1 VAPDRTLPAL
11 RRPRG
16 LGRRVLLKLSGEL
29 IGGERGAGLTQAGL
43 ECLAD
48 QIEGARRAGAE
59 TAVVIGGGNL
69 VRGSALPF
77 LPRSLSDGVGMLGT
91 LMNALALQGTLVHRG
106 TAATVLSATFCPRFA
121 ELYRPE
127 RAAALLA
134 GGDIVLLAGGTGQT
148 HLTTDTAAALRAVEL
163 GCSVL
168 IKGTKVDG
176 VYSADP
182 VRNPRARRFERLTF
196 AEVLRRRLRVMDLT
210 AVTLCMENDLPI
222 VVLNATESG
231 SVERCL
237 RGRAVGTLVLPAVA
251 GRAAR

>member
-1 VAPDRTLPAL
+1 VAPDRTRPAL

-29 IGGERGAGLTQAGL
+29 IAGERGAGLTQAGL

-48 QIEGARRAGAE
+48 QIAGARLAGAQ

-77 LPRSLSDGVGMLGT
+77 LPRSLCDGIGMLGT
-91 LMNALALQGTLVHRG
+91 LMNALALQGTLAQRG
-106 TAATVLSATFCPRFA
+106 LAATVLTAFPAPRFA
-121 ELYRPE
+121 DLYRPE
-127 RAAALLA
+127 RAVALLEA
-134 GGDIVLLAGGTGQT
+134 GEVVLLAGGTGQT

-163 GCSVL
+163 GCTLLV
-168 IKGTKVDG
+168 KGTKVDG

-182 VRNPRARRFERLTF
+182 VRQPRARRFERLTH

-222 VVLNATESG
+222 VVLNATQSG

-237 RGRAVGTLVLPAVA
+237 RGRAIGTLILPTVT
-251 GRAAR
+251 GKAAR

>member
-1 VAPDRTLPAL
+1 
-11 RRPRG
+11 
-16 LGRRVLLKLSGEL
+16 VLLKLSGEL
-29 IGGERGAGLTQAGL
+29 IAGERGAGLTQAGL
-43 ECLAD
+43 EGLAD
-48 QIEGARRAGAE
+48 QIAGARRGSAE
-59 TAVVIGGGNL
+59 TAVVIGGGNF

-77 LPRSLSDGVGMLGT
+77 LPRTLCDGVGMLGT
-91 LMNALALQGTLVHRG
+91 LMNALALQGTLTQRG
-106 TAATVLSATFCPRFA
+106 MAATVFSAFPAPRFA

-127 RAAALLA
+127 RAVALLA
-134 GGDIVLLAGGTGQT
+134 AGEIVLLAGGTGQT

-163 GCSVL
+163 QCTLL

-182 VRNPRARRFERLTF
+182 LTDPRARRFERLTF

-222 VVLNATESG
+222 VVLNATQSG

-237 RGRAVGTLVLPAVA
+237 RGRAVGTLILPTPA
-251 GRAAR
+251 GRRAH